1 MLYLNNAYHSA
12 SNYIIMHGYYLI
24 RISFFII
31 AIAQEM
37 LNLNIGIGTVLI
49 INPSSSTAFPLNTLV
64 TGNVRKVHL
73 P

>member
-1 MLYLNNAYHSA
+1 
-12 SNYIIMHGYYLI
+12 MHGYYLK

-49 INPSSSTAFPLNTLV
+49 INPSSSAAFPFNTLV
-64 TGNVRKVHL
+64 TGNVRNRL
-73 P
+73 ADWFLLD